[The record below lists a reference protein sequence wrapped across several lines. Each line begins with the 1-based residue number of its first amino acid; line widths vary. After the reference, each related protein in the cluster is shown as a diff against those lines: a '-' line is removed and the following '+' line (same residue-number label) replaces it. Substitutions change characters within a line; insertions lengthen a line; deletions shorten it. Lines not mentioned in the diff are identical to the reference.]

1 MTAENTKP
9 PAFPFRV
16 AAIDVGSNALRM
28 LAAEFVDEI
37 NYTVLASER
46 FPLRLGHDVFL
57 KGKISGESVRKTV
70 ECLAGFHAR
79 VKELGIGLHRAV
91 ATSAVRESE
100 NSEEL
105 VFQVRDRT
113 GIGLERISG
122 YEEARLVHLA
132 VRRKMKLGGGQWVLA
147 DLGGGSVEVS
157 LVDEKAVLWSESHNM
172 GSVRL
177 LEELA
182 GASEEPGRFAKLL
195 AEYVATLRVPSAI
208 HGKAPAGLVATGGN
222 IEALLALGGVPDAD
236 AVGVLKLDDLRAVI
250 ERLANLSYTERMKQL
265 GLRADR
271 ADVILPAALVFE
283 RLADL
288 LGFREILVPQV
299 GLKEGIAYDLVD
311 GLTRQEDAWVRQT
324 LETALSL
331 GRKYMFDEPHAMH
344 VSRLALSLFDQLKKV
359 HRLGAKERRVLMAA
373 GLLHDIG
380 SFISLKGHHKHS
392 LYIISQS
399 ELPGFSPEEMRL
411 VANVARYH
419 RKTAPSPHHPYFTEL
434 SSADRDR
441 VWKLASILRTADA
454 LDREH
459 LQRVTDVRVGMEGN
473 TGKFTVRGS
482 GDLLLERWALERKVQ
497 MLCDYFGLKTTVRV
511 ER

>member
-1 MTAENTKP
+1 MTAVDRKP
-9 PAFPFRV
+9 LAFPLRV

-28 LAAEFVDEI
+28 LAAEFSDDL
-37 NYTVLASER
+37 NYAVLASER

-57 KGKISGESVRKTV
+57 TGKMSAESMRKTV

-79 VKELGIGLHRAV
+79 AVELGVGLSRAI

-100 NSEEL
+100 NAEEL
-105 VFQVRDRT
+105 LFQVRDRV
-113 GIGLERISG
+113 GIDLERISG

-132 VRRKMKLGGGQWVLA
+132 VRRKVRMDGGQWVIA

-157 LVDEKAVLWSESHNM
+157 LVDAKGILWSESHNM

-182 GASEEPGRFAKLL
+182 GAAEDPGRFAKLL
-195 AEYVATLRVPSAI
+195 TEYVATLRVPSAAR
-208 HGKAPAGLVATGGN
+208 GTAPSGLVATGGN
-222 IEALLALGGVPDAD
+222 IEALLALAGASGGDG
-236 AVGVLKLDDLRAVI
+236 VGVLRIDDLKAII
-250 ERLANLSYTERMKQL
+250 EKLANLSYAERMKQM

-283 RLADL
+283 RLAGL
-288 LGFREILVPQV
+288 VGVREILVPQV
-299 GLKEGIAYDLVD
+299 GLKEGIAFDLVD
-311 GLTRQEDAWVRQT
+311 GLSRREDLLDRQT
-324 LETALSL
+324 LEPALGL
-331 GRKYMFDEPHAMH
+331 GRKYLFDEPHALQ

-359 HRLGAKERRVLMAA
+359 HRLGPGERRILMAA
-373 GLLHDIG
+373 GILHDVG
-380 SFISLKGHHKHS
+380 SFISLKGHHKHT
-392 LYIISQS
+392 LYIVMQS

-419 RKTAPSPHHPYFTEL
+419 RKTSPAPHHPFFTGL

-459 LQRVTDVRVGMEGN
+459 LQRVTDVHVSVEGN
-473 TGKFTVRGS
+473 TARLTLRGS
-482 GDLLLERWALERKVQ
+482 GDLLLERWALERKIQ

-511 ER
+511 QR